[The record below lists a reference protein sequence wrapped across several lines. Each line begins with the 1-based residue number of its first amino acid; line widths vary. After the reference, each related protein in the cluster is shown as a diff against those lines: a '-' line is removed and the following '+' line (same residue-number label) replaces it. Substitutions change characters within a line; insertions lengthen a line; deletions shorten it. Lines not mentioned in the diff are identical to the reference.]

1 MVWGIVLI
9 SKALEYNGEIQC
21 NMKIRTQFYLLIAGI
36 ILIPI
41 IMGGLFFLIQKRNA
55 PVSLQPI
62 PGYEDIVKI
71 AGNAIN
77 REAWD
82 QISDFLSRRPPW
94 ADFIITD
101 INRTILF
108 STLSNFPGGTKLS
121 DSELTQYI
129 RDNTHHYIFQ
139 FDAPTRLSN
148 NGLLVIT
155 QALRE
160 KKRPPNP
167 VERFLQYGLIVLLTL
182 LIFTVIMSII
192 IANAITKSVL
202 ILEQATRRIAAGEL
216 DLEVAA
222 RGSNE
227 ITSLTSSL
235 NRMRLALKED
245 IIRRSRFIMG
255 ISHDLKTP
263 LALIKGYTE
272 AIRDGITDDLA
283 SRSRAIDIILSKV
296 EQLEGM
302 IDDLMDFVRMDTSEW
317 QQHLV
322 EQPFLPFLQAFCKR
336 VSIDAQL
343 LHREVSFDLN
353 IPEHAKVKM
362 NEALITRVFE
372 NLVSNALRYTMEGGK
387 VHITAQ
393 LENDPMNKAT
403 IVVKITDNGIGI
415 DQEDLDRIFELFYRG
430 TNSRREAG
438 MGIGLSVVKS
448 IIDSHG
454 WNITV
459 FSNKQVGSTFS
470 ITIPIFS

>member
-1 MVWGIVLI
+1 
-9 SKALEYNGEIQC
+9 
-21 NMKIRTQFYLLIAGI
+21 
-36 ILIPI
+36 
-41 IMGGLFFLIQKRNA
+41 
-55 PVSLQPI
+55 
-62 PGYEDIVKI
+62 
-71 AGNAIN
+71 
-77 REAWD
+77 
-82 QISDFLSRRPPW
+82 
-94 ADFIITD
+94 
-101 INRTILF
+101 
-108 STLSNFPGGTKLS
+108 
-121 DSELTQYI
+121 
-129 RDNTHHYIFQ
+129 
-139 FDAPTRLSN
+139 
-148 NGLLVIT
+148 
-155 QALRE
+155 
-160 KKRPPNP
+160 
-167 VERFLQYGLIVLLTL
+167 
-182 LIFTVIMSII
+182 
-192 IANAITKSVL
+192 
-202 ILEQATRRIAAGEL
+202 
-216 DLEVAA
+216 
-222 RGSNE
+222 
-227 ITSLTSSL
+227 
-235 NRMRLALKED
+235 
-245 IIRRSRFIMG
+245 
-255 ISHDLKTP
+255 
-263 LALIKGYTE
+263 
-272 AIRDGITDDLA
+272 
-283 SRSRAIDIILSKV
+283 
-296 EQLEGM
+296 M

-336 VSIDAQL
+336 VTIDAQL